1 MEDNKNLTSEE
12 EETLK
17 NFIENIEHGE
27 ALQLQ
32 DLITNC
38 NNASQFAKTHSVYVT
53 DWEKQ
58 KQQSEDKLKNGVLPP
73 DTSANLYRAIIDA
86 SDEIIQKKLKI
97 VRNAFE
103 AKFGES
109 IYNYLGSDGKVKKL
123 FGIF

>member
-1 MEDNKNLTSEE
+1 MKNENLTSEE
-12 EETLK
+12 KEILK
-17 NFIENIEHGE
+17 NFMNNVESGE
-27 ALQLQ
+27 VLQLR
-32 DLITNC
+32 DLVANC
-38 NNASQFAKTHSVYVT
+38 NNAYQFAKTHSAYLT

-58 KQQSEDKLKNGVLPP
+58 KQQSEDKLKGGILPP

-86 SDEIIQKKLKI
+86 NDELIQKKLKI
-97 VRNAFE
+97 VRDAFE